1 MYPARNNWLFV
12 GVYHFLVRFDLSSVG
27 RSFRFSFVDSD
38 GKALSKKALE
48 SLAREC
54 GFSVVSS
61 VTKSKCDCVVA
72 VDPDSSSG
80 KAKKARDYG
89 KPVVGSARFLEIVKQ
104 HSQ

>member
-1 MYPARNNWLFV
+1 MPLHRVPAISGNTVENSTIAPGSAICFT
-12 GVYHFLVRFDLSSVG
+12 G
-27 RSFRFSFVDSD
+27 SFVDSD

-104 HSQ
+104 HSH